1 MASKRM
7 PLDKPAAWYRFWIGD
22 FVATVVSDGE
32 LTFPSATGEFPE
44 APQDKLLKTLDR
56 EFLQNAPMVLQENC
70 LVLATGDKLVL
81 FDTGFGP
88 VPMFGEDSGQLQKNM
103 KAAGIKPRDID
114 VVILTHA
121 HPDHCWGLVDA
132 SGKKVYPNAE
142 LFMSKRDFDFWTD
155 EGKVDDEAAGTFVK
169 GARKNILPYKNR
181 LHFIEEDGEVLPGIT
196 AMWTPGHT
204 VGHTTFIIESG
215 GETFLNLGDI
225 CHHYA
230 LLFPNPRWE
239 YLYDTD
245 SKQAVRS
252 RLKVFDMAETEK
264 MTLLGYHFPFPGVGH
279 ITREKRQSYRYVPRH
294 MSFV

>member
-7 PLDKPAAWYRFWIGD
+7 PLEKPAAWYRFKIGD
-22 FVATVVSDGE
+22 FVASVVSDGE
-32 LTFPSATGEFPE
+32 LTFESATGEFPA
-44 APQDKLLKTLDR
+44 APEDEVLRTLDR
-56 EFLQNAPMVLQENC
+56 EFLPNAPMVLQENS
-70 LVLATGDKLVL
+70 LVLDTGNKLVL

-88 VPMFGEDSGQLQKNM
+88 VPMFGVDSGQLQKNM
-103 KAAGIKPRDID
+103 AAAGIRPEDID

-121 HPDHCWGLVDA
+121 HPDHAWGLTDIE
-132 SGKKVYPNAE
+132 GNKVYPNAE
-142 LFMSKRDFDFWTD
+142 LFISKRDFDFWTD
-155 EGKVDDEAAGTFVK
+155 ESKLSDENAGAFVK
-169 GARKNILPYKNR
+169 GARKNILPYRER
-181 LHFIEEDGEVLPGIT
+181 LHFIEEDGEVLPGISSL
-196 AMWTPGHT
+196 WTPGHT

-245 SKQAVRS
+245 SKQAVEL
-252 RLKVFDMAETEK
+252 RLRIFDMAATDK
-264 MTLLGYHFPFPGVGH
+264 MTLLGYHFPFPGVGRV
-279 ITREKRQSYRYVPRH
+279 TREKHESYRYVPKH